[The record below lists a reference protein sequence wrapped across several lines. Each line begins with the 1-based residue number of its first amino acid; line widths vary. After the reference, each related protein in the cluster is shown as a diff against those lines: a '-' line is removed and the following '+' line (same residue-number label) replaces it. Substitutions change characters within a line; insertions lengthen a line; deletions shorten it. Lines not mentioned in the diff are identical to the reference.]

1 MCAVQE
7 CHRSRMTPSVCAGGH
22 VCCSGAQAVV
32 MQREMRQA
40 EPFIIG
46 CPACMNNFRNLFCSL
61 FCSPDQSSFTNVTA
75 AAMGSPESNRT
86 KQVAVVK
93 EVAFYLSEHFKN
105 ATYDSC
111 KDVSFG
117 AANSRAM
124 TYIGNGALTA
134 QVSSLHR
141 HAFKRCI
148 KTQLQIFV
156 FLCRSSWTLSA
167 PSRTRPCIILDHQS
181 S

>member
-1 MCAVQE
+1 
-7 CHRSRMTPSVCAGGH
+7 
-22 VCCSGAQAVV
+22 
-32 MQREMRQA
+32 MQKEMRRA

-61 FCSPDQSSFTNVTA
+61 FCSPDQASFTNVTA

-86 KQVAVVK
+86 KQVPVVK
-93 EVAFYLSEHFKN
+93 EVAFYLSEGFKN

-124 TYIGNGALTA
+124 TYIGNGAHTA
-134 QVSSLHR
+134 QVSFLLAHE
-141 HAFKRCI
+141 FKQYN
-148 KTQLQIFV
+148 KAL
-156 FLCRSSWTLSA
+156 L
-167 PSRTRPCIILDHQS
+167 
-181 S
+181 